1 MTLGPPGSPWNR
13 CVPPSASIPLGNYV
27 GTKDYTAF
35 EMDVGHIGMYVS
47 GKSQKQLPETI
58 AKWLKDRE

>member
-1 MTLGPPGSPWNR
+1 MER
-13 CVPPSASIPLGNYV
+13 YV
-27 GTKDYTAF
+27 GSKDYTAF

-47 GKSQKQLPETI
+47 GKSQKALPETI